1 MCLWSLVSQ
10 QQSLH
15 ENQPVKV
22 HFSQT
27 VEQLGESLVRLKC
40 HAWVTNKRIIYIY
53 IYIYSLR
60 EFNEQTLSFELLK

>member
-15 ENQPVKV
+15 ENQP
-22 HFSQT
+22 

-53 IYIYSLR
+53 IV
-60 EFNEQTLSFELLK
+60 

>member
-40 HAWVTNKRIIYIY
+40 HAWVTNKRIIYM
-53 IYIYSLR
+53 YSLR

>member
-22 HFSQT
+22 HFSKT

-40 HAWVTNKRIIYIY
+40 HAWVTNKRIYIY
-53 IYIYSLR
+53 IYIV
-60 EFNEQTLSFELLK
+60 